1 MKNKTQTELNKMTKK
16 NLLLHIENMQ
26 LMIENDH
33 LETQREN
40 KEMQDVLARY
50 KEGTPANQLDKVCRS
65 VGKLRYD
72 LFHAEFTSERDKQK
86 VIKMVDNL
94 INTMV

>member
-1 MKNKTQTELNKMTKK
+1 MSRTKAELDKMTKK

-33 LETQREN
+33 LETQKEN
-40 KEMQDVLARY
+40 KEMQDTLARY
-50 KEGTPANQLDKVCRS
+50 KEGTPANQLDKICRS

-72 LFHAEFTSERDKQK
+72 LFRTEFTSEKDKQK

>member
-1 MKNKTQTELNKMTKK
+1 MSNTKAELNKMTKK

-33 LETQREN
+33 LETQKANKDMRDTLAKYSEGTAEN
-40 KEMQDVLARY
+40 KLETMR
-50 KEGTPANQLDKVCRS
+50 RS
-65 VGKLRYD
+65 AGQLRYD
-72 LFHAEFTSERDKQK
+72 LFHTEFTSTEDKQK
-86 VIKMVDNL
+86 VIKMVDKL

>member
-1 MKNKTQTELNKMTKK
+1 MSKTRTELNKMTKK

-33 LETQREN
+33 LEAQREN
-40 KEMQDVLARY
+40 KEMQEVLARY
-50 KEGTPANQLDKVCRS
+50 KEGTPANQLNKICKS
-65 VGKLRYD
+65 VGQLRYD
-72 LFHAEFTSERDKQK
+72 LFQANFDSEKDKQK
-86 VIKMVDNL
+86 VIKMVDKL

>member
-1 MKNKTQTELNKMTKK
+1 MSDKTKAELSKMTKK

-40 KEMQDVLARY
+40 KEMRDIISNMSSTTMEDVRKAAGIMRY
-50 KEGTPANQLDKVCRS
+50 QVSHHDFESLD
-65 VGKLRYD
+65 
-72 LFHAEFTSERDKQK
+72 DKK
-86 VIKMVDNL
+86 KMLKIVDIFIDRVL
-94 INTMV
+94 